1 MTDRSARERLLD
13 IANAVAKIE
22 RFLAGKSFE
31 DFCSDDLVHDAVV
44 RNLEIVSE
52 ASRHVPAELKAK
64 VNHIAW
70 REVADFGNVLR
81 HGYEVVNDSILWST
95 IERDLP
101 VLKAVVRA
109 LLSDPDVT

>member
-1 MTDRSARERLLD
+1 MVERSARERLLD

-22 RFLAGKSFE
+22 RFLARKSFD

-44 RNLEIVSE
+44 RNLEIISE
-52 ASRHVPAELKAK
+52 ASRHVPADLKAK
-64 VNHIAW
+64 VSVIAW

-101 VLKAVVRA
+101 LLRSVVEA
-109 LLSDPDVT
+109 LLKDPETK

>member
-64 VNHIAW
+64 VTHIAW

-101 VLKAVVRA
+101 ILKVVVRA